1 MDLAAIRWLS
11 DLITDLRKDLTIL
24 VVTHDRAFLEEVC
37 NRILELDRGSLYQYE
52 GNYVAYLQ
60 GKEERLA
67 LEDAAAASARSK
79 YRVELEWMRRQP
91 QARESKAKAR
101 IDAFHKLEKATKPRQ
116 GDPNLRIENEGQR
129 RLGGKI
135 LTMKNVSLKFGN
147 QVMLNNF
154 SYEFCR
160 GDKIGICGKNGVG
173 KSTFIRVISGQQPI
187 DSGEIEEGETV
198 VMGVYDQ
205 MGLEILDEKLTVLDF
220 VLERVQGRS
229 GADMSVAPNEA
240 RRLLNQF
247 EFPRPRWQTRYC
259 TGAE

>member
-1 MDLAAIRWLS
+1 M
-11 DLITDLRKDLTIL
+11 
-24 VVTHDRAFLEEVC
+24 VVTHDRKFLEDVC

-52 GNYVAYLQ
+52 GNYAAYLQ

-67 LEDAAAASARSK
+67 LEDAAVSSARAK

-116 GDPNLRIENEGQR
+116 GDPNLRIENDGQR

-135 LTMKNVSLKFGN
+135 LTMKNVSLKFGD
-147 QVMLNNF
+147 QVMLDDF

-173 KSTFIRVISGQQPI
+173 KSTFIRVISGKQAI
-187 DSGEIEEGETV
+187 DSGIIDKGETV

-205 MGLEILDEKLTVLDF
+205 MGLQIEDETQTVLDF
-220 VLERVQGRS
+220 VLEKVQTQG
-229 GADMSVAPNEA
+229 GTEMSVAPNEA

-247 EFPRPRWQTRYC
+247 EFPRPRWQTRYERVAGVEC
-259 TGAE
+259 LYSHAVKMSPSYSCSCS